1 MKLCK
6 PLNKYFDHTLL
17 KPFASSADMDKVIDE
32 CIRYDFRMIAINS
45 VWVRYCKEKLK
56 ESDVH
61 VGAAIG
67 FPLGQTTIETKVF
80 ETQQAIADGCDEIDY
95 VVNLSEVK
103 NGNWNYVEREMRAIV
118 DVCKGQG
125 IISKVIFEN
134 CYLTEDEIKKILE
147 LNLVS
152 ERLEHVRDLFIFS
165 CFCGLAYIDVAG
177 LRKEH
182 IRKSFDGN
190 LWIMTKRVKTGTDVN
205 VPLLDIPKMILNKYK
220 NKLPNG
226 EILPII
232 SNQKLNSYLKE
243 IADLS
248 GIRKNLTFHL
258 ARPSVLSFSLKTR
271 ELQEEIL

>member
-103 NGNWNYVEREMRAIV
+103 NGNWNYVEREMRAIA

-134 CYLTEDEIKKILE
+134 CYLNEREIMALAQIARVVGVDYIKTSTGFGTGGAKIED
-147 LNLVS
+147 V
-152 ERLEHVRDLFIFS
+152 RLMKLYAGSKVKVKAAGGIRDLATA
-165 CFCGLAYIDVAG
+165 LAMIEAG
-177 LRKEH
+177 ATR
-182 IRKSFDGN
+182 IGSSAGCA
-190 LWIMTKRVKTGTDVN
+190 IMDEYSGSEQRF
-205 VPLLDIPKMILNKYK
+205 
-220 NKLPNG
+220 
-226 EILPII
+226 EIVDT
-232 SNQKLNSYLKE
+232 Y
-243 IADLS
+243 
-248 GIRKNLTFHL
+248 
-258 ARPSVLSFSLKTR
+258 
-271 ELQEEIL
+271 

>member
-80 ETQQAIADGCDEIDY
+80 ETRQAIADGCDEIDY

-134 CYLTEDEIKKILE
+134 CYLNEREIMALAQIARVVGVDYIKTSTGFGTGGAKIED
-147 LNLVS
+147 V
-152 ERLEHVRDLFIFS
+152 RLMKLYAGSKVKVKAAGGIRDLATA
-165 CFCGLAYIDVAG
+165 LAMIEAG
-177 LRKEH
+177 ATR
-182 IRKSFDGN
+182 IGSSAGCA
-190 LWIMTKRVKTGTDVN
+190 IMDEYSGSEQRF
-205 VPLLDIPKMILNKYK
+205 
-220 NKLPNG
+220 
-226 EILPII
+226 EIVDT
-232 SNQKLNSYLKE
+232 Y
-243 IADLS
+243 
-248 GIRKNLTFHL
+248 
-258 ARPSVLSFSLKTR
+258 
-271 ELQEEIL
+271 